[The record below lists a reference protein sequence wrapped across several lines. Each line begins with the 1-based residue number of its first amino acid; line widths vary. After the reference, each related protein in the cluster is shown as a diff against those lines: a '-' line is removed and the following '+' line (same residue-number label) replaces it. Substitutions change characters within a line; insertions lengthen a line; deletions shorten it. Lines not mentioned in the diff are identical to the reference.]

1 MKKILFL
8 TLIIAAALLLFSCAF
23 PGGGETESR
32 TGSSPDTAPATEVPT
47 AETATETAENGIEP
61 PAVTETET
69 ETVTETAE
77 ETAPPGP
84 PEITYDVNAHLG
96 SRRVLIDAGHG
107 FSDPG
112 CTSDYLNGVY
122 ESQITYEIA
131 SLLAQKLTEKGYE
144 PVMLRGTDSF
154 PTVAEIEAAVDEL
167 GIYSRKGVMLENNIF
182 DAYERTLWGNV
193 IHRRNPVA
201 LMISLHVNALPEAE
215 YVRGTEL
222 YYTVDNGC
230 AEPSARL
237 AAFIESKLQAAFPDT
252 RLRTEGCVWNDSYI
266 VTKWTEMPSVLV
278 EMAYSTNPEDAELLF
293 DGAWRD
299 KYTSALAEAIDSY
312 IATRG

>member
-1 MKKILFL
+1 MKKALYLIL
-8 TLIIAAALLLFSCAF
+8 IVAAALLLFSCSF
-23 PGGGETESR
+23 FGGGGTEAR
-32 TGSSPDTAPATEVPT
+32 TEAVPDSTSTSPVTEAPTMEATE
-47 AETATETAENGIEP
+47 P
-61 PAVTETET
+61 PEGTETET
-69 ETVTETAE
+69 EVPTETETATAE
-77 ETAPPGP
+77 ETALPGP

-96 SRRVLIDAGHG
+96 SKRVLIDAGHG
-107 FSDPG
+107 FADPG

-122 ESQITYEIA
+122 ESQITYEVA
-131 SLLAQKLTEKGYE
+131 TLLAQKLTEKGYE

-154 PTVAEIEAAVDEL
+154 PSVAEIRAAVAEL
-167 GIYSRKGVMLENNIF
+167 GMFSRDDILYENNIF

-201 LMISLHVNALPEAE
+201 LMISLHVNALPTAE

-230 AEPSARL
+230 AEPSAKL
-237 AAFIESKLQAAFPDT
+237 TAFIETKLKTAFPDT

-278 EMAYSTNPEDAELLF
+278 EMAYATNPEDAELLF
-293 DGAWRD
+293 DDAWRD

-312 IATRG
+312 IATRS